1 MKFVIPAALAAVAS
15 LCPVVAQAQDR
26 DVVTVRVSRSGLNL
40 ADADHRAQF
49 DARVRRAAYR
59 ACQFNGTRLIE
70 QQIANRCVA
79 EMRRDAEQQ
88 VAMIVDRQQRQLA
101 AR

>member
-26 DVVTVRVSRSGLNL
+26 EVFTVRVSRSGLDL

-49 DARVRRAAYR
+49 DSRVRRAAYR
-59 ACQFNGTRLIE
+59 ACQFNGGRLIE
-70 QQIANRCVA
+70 QLGVNRCVA
-79 EMRRDAEQQ
+79 EMRRDADQQ